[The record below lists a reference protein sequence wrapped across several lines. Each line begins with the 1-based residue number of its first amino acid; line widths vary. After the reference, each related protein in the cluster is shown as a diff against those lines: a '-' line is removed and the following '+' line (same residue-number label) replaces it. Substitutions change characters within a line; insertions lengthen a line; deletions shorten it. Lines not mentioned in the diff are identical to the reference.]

1 MIYNIKYT
9 NIQYGGNSVVD
20 IIKLCNNV
28 YNCDQEEKE
37 VDHFK
42 CIRKFLLKIKNIKIV
57 LGAGNIDNNSYNSD
71 YDRLKDMFDLAITND
86 ADKIDKTKSDLIG
99 YNLDFNSSYLIR
111 IFSKKYFENS
121 ISLIVFDQSTIKF
134 LKEPERFLRQLKSSN
149 VLTSNGTMY
158 IPSLGAAGGGL
169 TPKRYP
175 DNSSISD
182 YIIDEDDS
190 NRGYN
195 GTYIPNDDELIRQTE
210 RRDIPLIRG
219 RLSIHVGGRDI
230 RYNRLKKYKP
240 NMDFYIR
247 HNSVALREYFGN
259 EYTCELFMDDD
270 NYPIITPDE
279 TIRNYHVITKL

>member
-1 MIYNIKYT
+1 MKYNIKY
-9 NIQYGGNSVVD
+9 IQYGGNSLVD

-28 YNCDQEEKE
+28 YNCDQEEKD

-42 CIRKFLLKIKNIKIV
+42 CIRKFLLKKKNIKIV
-57 LGAGNIDNNSYNSD
+57 LGAGNINYNSYNSD

-111 IFSKKYFENS
+111 IFSKRYFENS

-134 LKEPERFLRQLKSSN
+134 LKEPERFLRELKSSN
-149 VLTSNGTMY
+149 VLTSNGKIY
-158 IPSLGAAGGGL
+158 IPYLGARGGML
-169 TPKRYP
+169 SPKSYP

-190 NRGYN
+190 NILYN
-195 GTYIPNDDELIRQTE
+195 GTYIPDNDELIRQTE
-210 RRDIPLIRG
+210 RRVLPLIRG
-219 RLSIHVGGRDI
+219 RLIIFVGGKR
-230 RYNRLKKYKP
+230 YKP
-240 NMDFYIR
+240 NMEFYIR

-259 EYTCELFMDDD
+259 EYTCELFMDDN
-270 NYPIITPDE
+270 NYPINTPMDP
-279 TIRNYHVITKL
+279 IRDYHVITKH